1 MTLKAKIISILLL
14 IAVFYFGFTTI
25 QGLNQQIGKLEADNQ
40 AFQASILALSQSYD
54 KLNSDVSSDLD
65 EQQRFNKQLRDLVS
79 SNTKQSSEL
88 KDMFDKN
95 SKDTNA
101 NISRLERLL
110 NEKPSLMEKRI
121 NDATQKVFDELEEIS
136 DYEN

>member
-95 SKDTNA
+95 SKNTNA
-101 NISRLERLL
+101 NISRLELLL
-110 NEKPSLMEKRI
+110 NEKPSLMEKKI